1 MNELS
6 RPWPATREIARLIAN
21 ADPNAIGAVARARS
35 RDAVVDTLGVTLA
48 GMGDDS
54 ARLALRLAVEE
65 GGNGVATV
73 LTGGEKTSATWA
85 AFVNGVAGHALDYD
99 DVDFVMTGHPSVTL
113 VPALIALA
121 EERHLGGAAVLA
133 AYAVGFELLHTLG
146 RAILPQHYRRGFH
159 ATATL
164 GSVGVAGACA
174 HLLGLDEE
182 KTRHALA
189 LGASEAAGLVSNFG
203 TMTKPFHAGQAA
215 RAGLVAAR
223 LAEMGFTAAED
234 TLEGGF
240 TAALAAEGIGP
251 GVERFAHWEAAAA
264 GWGAPW
270 DIEEGV
276 CVKIHPCC
284 AMTHPGIDA
293 MLALCEREGIR
304 HEEVV
309 ALGARASAMTLK
321 ILRSNQAATGLEGK
335 FSMPFCL
342 SSALVD
348 GKVGVAQFEEGSV
361 ARPEIMALQ
370 ARCEFELDAE
380 LAARDPESE
389 RTQIWV
395 RMKDGREMSQV
406 GEVARGHINNP
417 LEEAEFR
424 EKFMEC
430 AAVVLSD
437 NGARAAWEGWRDME
451 KLEDIGELMP
461 LLIGG

>member
-164 GSVGVAGACA
+164 GSVGVAGA
-174 HLLGLDEE
+174 
-182 KTRHALA
+182 
-189 LGASEAAGLVSNFG
+189 
-203 TMTKPFHAGQAA
+203 
-215 RAGLVAAR
+215 
-223 LAEMGFTAAED
+223 
-234 TLEGGF
+234 
-240 TAALAAEGIGP
+240 
-251 GVERFAHWEAAAA
+251 
-264 GWGAPW
+264 
-270 DIEEGV
+270 
-276 CVKIHPCC
+276 
-284 AMTHPGIDA
+284 
-293 MLALCEREGIR
+293 
-304 HEEVV
+304 
-309 ALGARASAMTLK
+309 
-321 ILRSNQAATGLEGK
+321 
-335 FSMPFCL
+335 
-342 SSALVD
+342 
-348 GKVGVAQFEEGSV
+348 
-361 ARPEIMALQ
+361 
-370 ARCEFELDAE
+370 
-380 LAARDPESE
+380 
-389 RTQIWV
+389 
-395 RMKDGREMSQV
+395 
-406 GEVARGHINNP
+406 
-417 LEEAEFR
+417 
-424 EKFMEC
+424 
-430 AAVVLSD
+430 
-437 NGARAAWEGWRDME
+437 
-451 KLEDIGELMP
+451 
-461 LLIGG
+461 